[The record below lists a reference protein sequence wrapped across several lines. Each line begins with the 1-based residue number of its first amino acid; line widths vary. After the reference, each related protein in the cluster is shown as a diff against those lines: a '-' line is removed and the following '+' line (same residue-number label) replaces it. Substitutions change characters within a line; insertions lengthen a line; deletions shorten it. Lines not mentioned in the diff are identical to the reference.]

1 MAICWKFCNLWMAI
15 YKLGLLDDPWQT
27 LIKTIVISWQIIIV
41 PWYRQTNF
49 AMVWT
54 INLPW
59 CKQNFC
65 RDRIQKK
72 YIYMK
77 NCHGRIQKNTY
88 EKIKAK
94 LNCHGPWQK
103 KPTLQIIFSYQANA
117 S

>member
-1 MAICWKFCNLWMAI
+1 
-15 YKLGLLDDPWQT
+15 
-27 LIKTIVISWQIIIV
+27 
-41 PWYRQTNF
+41 
-49 AMVWT
+49 
-54 INLPW
+54 
-59 CKQNFC
+59 
-65 RDRIQKK
+65 
-72 YIYMK
+72 MK